1 MPNAKHWL
9 LATRPK
15 TLPAGIVPVLLGSSI
30 AYSEDKLN
38 WLVAVLALICSLLI
52 QIITNFIN
60 EIYDFKKGADTA
72 DKLRKPSIHAG
83 CGCPQLSKKSA
94 DKVRTK
100 CGQTGEIPDSEI

>member
-1 MPNAKHWL
+1 MGAGALKNL
-9 LATRPK
+9 LR
-15 TLPAGIVPVLLGSSI
+15 LL
-30 AYSEDKLN
+30 KR
-38 WLVAVLALICSLLI
+38 
-52 QIITNFIN
+52 
-60 EIYDFKKGADTA
+60 KKGAGTA